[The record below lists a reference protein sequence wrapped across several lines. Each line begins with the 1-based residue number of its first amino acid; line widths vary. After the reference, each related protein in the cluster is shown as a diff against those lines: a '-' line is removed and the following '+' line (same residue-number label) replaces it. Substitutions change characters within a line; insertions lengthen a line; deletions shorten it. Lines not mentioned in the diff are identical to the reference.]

1 MSAPNSL
8 NNSRTKTE
16 EPKENSRFKDLA
28 SAAYKKTGK
37 AANAAYKK
45 TGEAASAPYN
55 YITKPRNN
63 ERVLLPKIANKIKDR
78 FVKPTTNFINE
89 YIKVEGKYIPENIE
103 QEVLSGRKTNL
114 IDKYRRKKDI
124 AEKQAIETKQAYD
137 ERQKNLEIEE
147 ERNLQREIFHDKKTS
162 ENIKNAAVGFN
173 WLFKILKSGIYE
185 LYKFIKEAFF
195 GVSKGFSE
203 FIITLSKSNS
213 PVIKLICLAIIIL
226 AVIGLLFAA
235 FGYASPNKFD
245 FKNSTSMDIFTET
258 KLPTM
263 SSYISSGFTN
273 IMPEKYRISFN
284 SMYNNFQKAMGNDV
298 IGNSIDNQLRETT
311 NDGSWDDI
319 YHLKKNNED
328 KRVYSIIKP
337 KDIPLNFDV
346 NINDYPDID
355 YFKLPKYVREK
366 IFDPNSSNLINIK
379 PTVDPKTGRYTYKFK
394 YGYYGTNVENIV
406 DITKIP
412 FIDDNTRN
420 DYYISNSIPINDY
433 TFTDSDN
440 INPDILIK
448 KMFTTEGVNIKY
460 PMEYINNKINY

>member
-1 MSAPNSL
+1 MNALNSL
-8 NNSRTKTE
+8 NNSRTTTK
-16 EPKENSRFKDLA
+16 EPKESSSFKDLA
-28 SAAYKKTGK
+28 SAAYTKTGKAALATYTKTGK
-37 AANAAYKK
+37 AAN
-45 TGEAASAPYN
+45 APYN

-63 ERVLLPKIANKIKDR
+63 ERVIPKIANKIKDKIE
-78 FVKPTTNFINE
+78 KPANFINE
-89 YIKVEGKYIPENIE
+89 IIKVEGRYIPDNIE
-103 QEVLSGRKTNL
+103 QAVLSGRKTEL
-114 IDKYRRKKDI
+114 IDEYRRKKDI
-124 AEKQAIETKQAYD
+124 AEKQANETKQSYN

-147 ERNLQREIFHDKKTS
+147 ERGLEREKFQNKKYS
-162 ENIKNAAVGFN
+162 ENIKIATGALNKTFN
-173 WLFKILKSGIYE
+173 TFQSIISII
-185 LYKFIKEAFF
+185 FNFFKEAFF
-195 GVSKGFSE
+195 GVSKGISE

-284 SMYNNFQKAMGNDV
+284 SMYNNFQKAIGNDV

-319 YHLKKNNED
+319 YHLKKDGSNY
-328 KRVYSIIKP
+328 VFSIIKP
-337 KDIPLNFDV
+337 DKITFDV
-346 NINDYPDID
+346 NINDYPDSD
-355 YFKLPKYVREK
+355 YFKLPINVREK
-366 IFDPNSSNLINIK
+366 IFDPNGSNSINI
-379 PTVDPKTGRYTYKFK
+379 PAEVDPKTGRYTYKFK
-394 YGYYGTNVENIV
+394 KGYYGDNSNNKV
-406 DITKIP
+406 DIDKAP
-412 FIDDNTRN
+412 FIDDDTRN
-420 DYYISNSIPINDY
+420 DYYISNSMPINDY

-448 KMFTTEGVNIKY
+448 KMFTTESDKIKY
-460 PMEYINNKINY
+460 PMDYINNKIKY

>member
-1 MSAPNSL
+1 MSVKTSLVNTPKKKLNTVIIKRGGAKNS
-8 NNSRTKTE
+8 NSFLT
-16 EPKENSRFKDLA
+16 A
-28 SAAYKKTGK
+28 
-37 AANAAYKK
+37 
-45 TGEAASAPYN
+45 
-55 YITKPRNN
+55 PRNN
-63 ERVLLPKIANKIKDR
+63 ARILPPIANKIKEKLE
-78 FVKPTTNFINE
+78 KPENFINNL
-89 YIKVEGKYIPENIE
+89 IKVEGRFIPDNIE
-103 QEVLSGRKTNL
+103 QAVISGRKTEL

-147 ERNLQREIFHDKKTS
+147 NRGLKREILQNQKNG
-162 ENIKNAAVGFN
+162 ENIKIAAVGFN
-173 WLFKILKSGIYE
+173 WLFKNLKSLVSIV
-185 LYKFIKEAFF
+185 FNFFKEAFF
-195 GVSKGFSE
+195 GVSKGISE

-235 FGYASPNKFD
+235 FGSGSSNKFD

-263 SSYISSGFTN
+263 GSYISSGFTN
-273 IMPEKYRISFN
+273 MMPEKYRISFN

-319 YHLKKNNED
+319 YHLKKDGSNY
-328 KRVYSIIKP
+328 VYSIIKP
-337 KDIPLNFDV
+337 GKITFDV
-346 NINDYPDID
+346 NMNDYPDSD
-355 YFKLPKYVREK
+355 YFKLPINVRKK
-366 IFDPNSSNLINIK
+366 IFDPNGSNSINIPAK
-379 PTVDPKTGRYTYKFK
+379 EDQKTGRYNFKFK
-394 YGYYGTNVENIV
+394 DGYYGTIEANRV
-406 DITKIP
+406 DTKKAP
-412 FIDDNTRN
+412 FIDDDTRN

-448 KMFTTEGVNIKY
+448 KMFTTEGGYIKY